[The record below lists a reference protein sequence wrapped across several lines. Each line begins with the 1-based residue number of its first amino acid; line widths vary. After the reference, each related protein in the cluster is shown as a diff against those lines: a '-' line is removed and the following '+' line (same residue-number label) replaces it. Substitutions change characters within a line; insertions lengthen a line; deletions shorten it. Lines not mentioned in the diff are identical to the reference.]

1 MAKYRRETYQNPDQ
15 PPKRGHKGC
24 LVVIVLVVVLLAAAA
39 FGAFSVMQDVNGR
52 DKLGDEV
59 VVTVQ
64 QGENSASIAR
74 SLKDAGVIKY
84 PNIFRYYLKY
94 TGESANLQYG
104 DFTLVQGQSYDSI
117 IETMSQYVKKE
128 TVSVTFPEGITAQR
142 FAQLMEEAG
151 LCSAEEFLD
160 VANNGDFS
168 QYEFWKEIP
177 ENPDRFMKCE
187 GYLFPD
193 TYDFYVNDDPDRVLE
208 KLLSN
213 FNRKFSDDASAQ
225 LETLNTALAERWT
238 AKGYDESY
246 IEAHRMT
253 IYDLVTV
260 ASMIEKE
267 TASAKESSTIASVIY
282 NRLCDPANYP
292 YLNIDA
298 TIVYAL
304 GGIDGALT
312 YEDTQIDS
320 PYNTYNRTGLP
331 AGPISNPGL
340 SSISAALNPAD
351 TSYYYYALDDST
363 GLHHFSESYDEHQA
377 FLAGQNDA

>member
-1 MAKYRRETYQNPDQ
+1 MNEENQRRRTRRRERPV
-15 PPKRGHKGC
+15 KKKKGRILAIC
-24 LVVIVLVVVLLAAAA
+24 LAALVLA
-39 FGAFSVMQDVNGR
+39 GAVYGVHTWADYSGSFQSSA
-52 DKLGDEV
+52 E
-59 VVTVQ
+59 VTVKIPSGSSGRQ
-64 QGENSASIAR
+64 IAAQLAEDGIISHKTVFYYYMRMTGAGAGLKPGSYVLRSDMSYAEIVEALSAGSEREDVAR
-74 SLKDAGVIKY
+74 V
-84 PNIFRYYLKY
+84 
-94 TGESANLQYG
+94 
-104 DFTLVQGQSYDSI
+104 
-117 IETMSQYVKKE
+117 
-128 TVSVTFPEGITAQR
+128 TVPEGLSLREIAD
-142 FAQLMEEAG
+142 LLEEKGVCPAD
-151 LCSAEEFLD
+151 EFLD
-160 VANNGDFS
+160 YLDTADLGQYDFVA
-168 QYEFWKEIP
+168 EL
-177 ENPDRFMKCE
+177 PDDDRYHRLE
-187 GYLFPD
+187 GYIFPD

-292 YLNIDA
+292 YLNVDA

-304 GGIDGALT
+304 GGVDGALT

>member
-1 MAKYRRETYQNPDQ
+1 MAKYRRETYQNPDR

-24 LVVIVLVVVLLAAAA
+24 LVVIVLFVVLLAAAA

-94 TGESANLQYG
+94 TGKSANLQYG

-168 QYEFWKEIP
+168 QYEFWNEIP
-177 ENPDRFMKCE
+177 EDPNRFMKCE

-193 TYDFYVNDDPDRVLE
+193 TYEFFVDDTVYNYVDKLYAEFDTKVTPEMRQRASELGMTLEEVITLASFVQEEAGNAEDARVSAVFHNRLE
-208 KLLSN
+208 EGSPYPRLESN
-213 FNRKFSDDASAQ
+213 AS
-225 LETLNTALAERWT
+225 
-238 AKGYDESY
+238 SY
-246 IEAHRMT
+246 VQNPEDNN
-253 IYDLVTV
+253 Y
-260 ASMIEKE
+260 
-267 TASAKESSTIASVIY
+267 IY
-282 NRLCDPANYP
+282 NWIAP
-292 YLNIDA
+292 YYGGWDNIPENIYNA
-298 TIVYAL
+298 
-304 GGIDGALT
+304 
-312 YEDTQIDS
+312 
-320 PYNTYNRTGLP
+320 YNTYELNGLP
-331 AGPISNPGL
+331 AGPISNPG
-340 SSISAALNPAD
+340 IDAIEAALYPDGEYLDGKYYFFVTDKNGV
-351 TSYYYYALDDST
+351 YYYAKT
-363 GLHHFSESYDEHQA
+363 KAEHDANVSKA
-377 FLAGQNDA
+377 FNVK